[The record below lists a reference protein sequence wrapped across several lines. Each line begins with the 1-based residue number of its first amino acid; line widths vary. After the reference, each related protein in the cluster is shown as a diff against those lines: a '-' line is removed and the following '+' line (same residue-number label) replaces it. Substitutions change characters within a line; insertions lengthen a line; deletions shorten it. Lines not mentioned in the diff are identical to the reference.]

1 MSELSS
7 SNSARHL
14 TALNDWIAIGLHS
27 ALGRA
32 WFNDVPERSIDPAL
46 VLAQLNQDLVGLEAY
61 TQKVHQWLDGHHHVV
76 TWASELYP
84 FLLRDIPDPPPV
96 LYVLGDVEIL
106 RQTQLAMVGSRNP
119 TPAGKDNALQFA
131 ASLAEMGIVITS
143 GLALGID
150 AAAHEGALRAKGRT
164 IAVAGTGVD
173 RVYPA
178 QHRKLAH
185 QIVAEGGAIIS
196 EYPLAAPPLKHQFP
210 RRNRL
215 ISGLSLGTLV
225 VEAAQSS
232 GSLITA
238 RLAMEQGREVFAIP
252 GSIHNPLAKGCH
264 QLIRQG
270 AKLVETAQDILEELG
285 ALLPLHAQV
294 LMSSSGKQHDSISNQ
309 AFVPDVDHEQVLNA
323 MGYEPADPDVL
334 VQRTGL
340 PIEHIASMLL
350 TLELNDVILSVPGGY
365 QRRR

>member
-1 MSELSS
+1 MSESVKLK
-7 SNSARHL
+7 L
-14 TALNDWIAIGLHS
+14 QQQTTELNDWIALGLHS

-32 WFNDVPERSIDPAL
+32 WFTQTPEQTVNPAPLLRSLKDDLID
-46 VLAQLNQDLVGLEAY
+46 LEAY
-61 TQKVHQWLDGHHHVV
+61 IQQVQQWVGEQRHVL
-76 TWASELYP
+76 TWASDLYP

-96 LYVLGDVEIL
+96 LYVLGDVAIVG
-106 RQTQLAMVGSRNP
+106 QTQLAMVGSRNP
-119 TPAGKDNALQFA
+119 TPAGKDNAKQFA
-131 ASLAEMGIVITS
+131 ASLADMGIIITS
-143 GLALGID
+143 GMALGID
-150 AAAHEGALRAKGRT
+150 AAAHEGALLAKGRT

-196 EYPLAAPPLKHQFP
+196 EYPLGAAPLKHQFP

-215 ISGLSLGTLV
+215 ISGMSLGTLV

-285 ALLPLHAQV
+285 ALLPLHSEILSRSASLENSQRLEPV
-294 LMSSSGKQHDSISNQ
+294 FEHD
-309 AFVPDVDHEQVLNA
+309 ADHEQILNA
-323 MGYEPADPDVL
+323 MGYEPADPDIL

-350 TLELNDVILSVPGGY
+350 ILELNNEIFSVPGGY